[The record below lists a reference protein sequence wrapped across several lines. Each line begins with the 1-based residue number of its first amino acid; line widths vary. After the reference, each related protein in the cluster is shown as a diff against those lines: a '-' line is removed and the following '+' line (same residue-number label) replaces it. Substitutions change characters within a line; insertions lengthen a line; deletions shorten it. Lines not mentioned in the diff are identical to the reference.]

1 MALTG
6 SAYAYVDGNP
16 LTLIVFG
23 WFFRAVGRLPGP
35 DPSDPSLSALERV
48 GAARG
53 AAAPR
58 LAPRLLQIGFV
69 SLIAGLVSLAA
80 GPLI

>member
-1 MALTG
+1 MLG
-6 SAYAYVDGNP
+6 GLLVVMG

-23 WFFRAVGRLPGP
+23 WFFRAVGRIPGP

-53 AAAPR
+53 EAAPR

-69 SLIAGLVSLAA
+69 ALVAGLVSLAA
-80 GPLI
+80 EALL